1 MCDCVCDFVM
11 IWCQTFRIERDR
23 WFCCCDSLCFLQETN
38 GASVRTPTSLRMKD
52 KEAAPS
58 VVVRWQSVP
67 QWKNAQSIF
76 GDIFIQLKLFQMSH
90 FIRASVCI
98 LKCCRL
104 MSVFMCLCVCTLAFG
119 PLTFKFNVGLV
130 AARLLGQRSGLWHQR
145 NIQGGGSKFT
155 RHPDCPRLHPSRLL
169 IGWGLLRGMHP
180 LPPRVWTW
188 DMKKQES
195 DLNWPLP
202 LTTHLVLMAK
212 GQGFN

>member
-104 MSVFMCLCVCTLAFG
+104 MSVFMCLCVHACIRTPDIQVQRG
-119 PLTFKFNVGLV
+119 PCGSQAPRSEV
-130 AARLLGQRSGLWHQR
+130 RLMTSTEHP
-145 NIQGGGSKFT
+145 GG
-155 RHPDCPRLHPSRLL
+155 
-169 IGWGLLRGMHP
+169 
-180 LPPRVWTW
+180 RV
-188 DMKKQES
+188 
-195 DLNWPLP
+195 
-202 LTTHLVLMAK
+202 
-212 GQGFN
+212 